1 MSGQEII
8 PYVTVK
14 RDINAPIDELWGLIA
29 GFGAER
35 TWYPGC
41 LKLSVTGFGIGSVR
55 TFHYEY
61 PDGPQKGERYV
72 FSEEMTAVDA
82 DKHSM
87 SFRVRRPDYPDMV
100 AFGTTA
106 LESLGSD
113 KTRFIW
119 SSEGSPLPQEYLEV
133 LRKDLTGRFDSLI
146 LAMAKHVE

>member
-1 MSGQEII
+1 
-8 PYVTVK
+8 
-14 RDINAPIDELWGLIA
+14 
-29 GFGAER
+29 
-35 TWYPGC
+35 
-41 LKLSVTGFGIGSVR
+41 
-55 TFHYEY
+55 
-61 PDGPQKGERYV
+61 
-72 FSEEMTAVDA
+72 MTAVDA

-133 LRKDLTGRFDSLI
+133 LRKDLTRRFDSLI
-146 LAMAKHVE
+146 LAMAKPVE